1 MADALVNGR
10 YRPLA
15 RHAIGG
21 MSSVWRARDERT
33 GEIVAL
39 KRLHPYLVADAT
51 ARARLEREAAV
62 LQAVDHP
69 AIVRPREL
77 VADPDDPA
85 LVMEFA
91 QGRSIQERIA
101 EDGPFRPEEAV
112 AIMGVVADALA
123 VAHEA
128 GILHRDVKPANIL
141 VEDSGAVHLV
151 DFGIASVAQTDAMAL
166 TATQTVVGTFRYTAP
181 ERLAGEPA
189 SPRSDVWALGAV
201 LHEMLTGK
209 PAVTGTD
216 SGTVAGAVADAARGL
231 DDVPPAVAAVVRR
244 ALSPEPADRYPDA
257 GAFRDALGRLDARA
271 DQDAPTALIPV
282 VAAGSVAAGSVASRP
297 AASRPASARL
307 SPVDR
312 LASVFFAGVVLVALA
327 AAVAL
332 GVGAASTPSI
342 PAEPPVAPS
351 VAATP
356 ITENAAASPIVVDD
370 NKGKG
375 KGRGNDD
382 ENRGKGNG
390 NGNAGDD

>member
-1 MADALVNGR
+1 MADALVYGR

-21 MSSVWRARDERT
+21 MASVWRARDERT
-33 GEIVAL
+33 GEVVAL
-39 KRLHPYLVADAT
+39 KRLHPYLLADPT
-51 ARARLEREAAV
+51 ARARLQREAAV

-85 LVMEFA
+85 LVMDFA
-91 QGRSIQERIA
+91 QGRSIQQRIA
-101 EDGPFRPEEAV
+101 EDGPFPPDEAV

-128 GILHRDVKPANIL
+128 GIVHRDVKPANIL

-151 DFGIASVAQTDAMAL
+151 DFGIASVAETDDVAL
-166 TATQTVVGTFRYTAP
+166 TATRTVVGTLRYTAP

-201 LHEMLTGK
+201 LHEMLTGE
-209 PAVTGTD
+209 PAITGTD
-216 SGTVAGAVADAARGL
+216 PQAVAHAVAGHSPKLDEVPRG
-231 DDVPPAVAAVVRR
+231 VAAIVRQ
-244 ALSPEPADRYPDA
+244 ALSPGPADRYPNA
-257 GAFRDALGRLDARA
+257 GAVRDALNGLDTGV
-271 DQDAPTALIPV
+271 DQEAPTAVIPV
-282 VAAGSVAAGSVASRP
+282 APTSPATTRP
-297 AASRPASARL
+297 LAARL

-312 LASVFFAGVVLVALA
+312 LASVFFGGVVLVALA

-332 GVGAASTPSI
+332 GLGASFEPSK
-342 PAEPPVAPS
+342 PSAPPVAPS

-356 ITENAAASPIVVDD
+356 ATEDAAATPAAEDD
-370 NKGKG
+370 GNGKG

-382 ENRGKGNG
+382 EKRGKGKG
-390 NGNAGDD
+390 GDDD